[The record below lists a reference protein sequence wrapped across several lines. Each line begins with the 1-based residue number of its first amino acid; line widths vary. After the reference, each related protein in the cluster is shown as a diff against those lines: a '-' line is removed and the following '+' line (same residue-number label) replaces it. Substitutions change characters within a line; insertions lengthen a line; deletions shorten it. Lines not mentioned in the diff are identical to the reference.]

1 MRSYF
6 SFLLL
11 IFSLHSAAQWPAE
24 KNCRTNVMLDVAID
38 TITRTNNSV
47 RGDSSTDRPGF
58 IICYAGSAFP
68 GYILRPLND
77 NYEVV
82 SFLLITEAGDYI
94 IEVPVQG
101 NAITTKARL
110 ALSQTSAG
118 GTTWFECIRAR
129 HTNGNTYVL
138 KSFSIVR
145 P

>member
-24 KNCRTNVMLDVAID
+24 KNCRTNVMLDVVID
-38 TITRTNNSV
+38 TLTRTNDST
-47 RGDSSTDRPGF
+47 RRDSSPSRPGF
-58 IICYAGSAFP
+58 IICYGGSSIP

-82 SFLLITEAGDYI
+82 SFLLITESGDDI

-101 NAITTKARL
+101 NAITTAARS
-110 ALSQTSAG
+110 ALNQTSAG

-138 KSFSIVR
+138 KSFSILR
-145 P
+145 Q